1 MKLIFVDS
9 RDRVSGSTTDFSIQL
24 PETLTI
30 EGGSRRGRIDNLRI
44 PMVIPTIRSGVNDT
58 LQVRLGATNYT
69 VTIPQ
74 ANYDGPGL
82 ASVLVG
88 LLGST
93 APWSWTVV
101 YDSSNIAMSIS
112 CSNNFTI
119 VGGTYAAQLM
129 SRPYT
134 STANSYNFTYVS
146 MQGID
151 MLYLCS
157 NNFSNLD
164 LVGPS
169 GGHDV
174 LMSAVVTTPFGSVL
188 DANMPYDVWFDV
200 PAMTTQQ
207 LTFQLRDRSH
217 NVLTLVPNIS
227 FQLTID

>member
-30 EGGSRRGRIDNLRI
+30 EGGSHRGRIDNLRI
-44 PMVIPTIRSGVNDT
+44 PLVIPTIRSGVNDT

-88 LLGST
+88 LLGSA
-93 APWSWTVV
+93 APGAWTVV
-101 YDSSNIAMSIS
+101 YDSSNIAMSVS

-134 STANSYNFTYVS
+134 QTSNTYNFSYVS

-157 NNFSNLD
+157 NNFQNLD
-164 LVGPS
+164 IIGPN
-169 GGHDV
+169 GAHDT
-174 LMSAVVTTPFGSVL
+174 LMSVVVTSPFGAVL
-188 DANMPYDVWFDV
+188 DFSMPYDIYFDV

-207 LTFQLRDRSH
+207 LTFQLRDRSY
-217 NVLTLVPNIS
+217 NVLTIVPNIS
-227 FQLTID
+227 FQLTIE

>member
-1 MKLIFVDS
+1 MKIVYVDS
-9 RDRVSGSTTDFSIQL
+9 RDRVSGSTTDFAIQL

-30 EGGSRRGRIDNLRI
+30 DGGTHRGRIDNLRI
-44 PMVIPTIRSGVNDT
+44 PLVIPTIRSGVNDT

-69 VTIPQ
+69 ITIPQ

-82 ASVLVG
+82 ASQLIG

-93 APWSWTVV
+93 APGAWTVT

-134 STANSYNFTYVS
+134 QTANSYNFSYVS

-157 NNFSNLD
+157 NDFSNLD
-164 LVGPS
+164 IVGP
-169 GGHDV
+169 GGAHDT
-174 LMSAVVTTPFGSVL
+174 LMSAVVTTPFGSVM
-188 DANMPYDVWFDV
+188 DVSMPYDVYFDV
-200 PAMTTQQ
+200 PAMTKQQ
-207 LTFQLRDRSH
+207 LTFQLRDRAY
-217 NVLTLVPNIS
+217 NVLTIVPNIS
-227 FQLTID
+227 FVLTIE